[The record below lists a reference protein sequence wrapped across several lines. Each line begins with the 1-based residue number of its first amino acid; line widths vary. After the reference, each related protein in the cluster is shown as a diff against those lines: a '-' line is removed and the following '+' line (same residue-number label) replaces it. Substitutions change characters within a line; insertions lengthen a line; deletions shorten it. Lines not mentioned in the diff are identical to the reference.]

1 VLSCYLNEKVQFH
14 QWAKKQF
21 INAAYPLLTC
31 EAVIS
36 ETWFLL
42 NKRSSNPNLIMHM
55 LKEGIF
61 KMPLLYER
69 RNEFFHLKT
78 VFLADKDLYVFLGIP
93 DDYSTRIIKA
103 VVSVGWVEHQR

>member
-1 VLSCYLNEKVQFH
+1 MQ
-14 QWAKKQF
+14 
-21 INAAYPLLTC
+21 
-31 EAVIS
+31 
-36 ETWFLL
+36 
-42 NKRSSNPNLIMHM
+42 M

-69 RNEFFHLKT
+69 KNEFFHLKT
-78 VFLADKDLYVFLGIP
+78 VFLADKNFYVFLGIP